1 MMLLITAPP
10 LVRSALPT
18 TVLSVTAP
26 SHLLIYE
33 FEPGARFEGQLVGA
47 LERIQA
53 LGQSRLLDG
62 LFAAHDPDTGELAAI
77 DLRSSRGADAV
88 AGFLSFRLDPDA
100 RRQATEATMSDS
112 GSVPASVARDIAGA
126 VKPGGAMLVLLM
138 QRPDWH
144 VLGDAVARTG
154 GSLLRAEP
162 VASSSLADAEPQL
175 LAALGSPH
183 ES

>member
-1 MMLLITAPP
+1 MTA
-10 LVRSALPT
+10 A
-18 TVLSVTAP
+18 

-33 FEPGARFEGQLVGA
+33 FGPGARFEGQLVGA

-53 LGQSRLLDG
+53 LGRSRLLDG
-62 LFAAHDPDTGELAAI
+62 LFATHDPDTGELAAI
-77 DLRSSRGADAV
+77 DLRSARGDEAIAR
-88 AGFLSFRLDPDA
+88 FLTFRLDPDA
-100 RRQATEATMSDS
+100 RRQATETTMSES
-112 GSVPASVARDIAGA
+112 GSVPAAVAEDIAGA

-138 QRPDWH
+138 RRPDWQ

-162 VASSSLADAEPQL
+162 VSSSTLADAGPQL
-175 LAALGSPH
+175 LAALGSSH